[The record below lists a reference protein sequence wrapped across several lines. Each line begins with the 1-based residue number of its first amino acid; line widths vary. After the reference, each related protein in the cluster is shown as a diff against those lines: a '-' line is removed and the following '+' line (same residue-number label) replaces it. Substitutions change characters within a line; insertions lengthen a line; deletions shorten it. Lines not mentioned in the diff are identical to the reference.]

1 MLVSFKCD
9 VCIFQQLWDREPN
22 SELEVDKLAMMCIRR
37 VNLHAFLL
45 ANRKIAMRK
54 NWLSSHRRKED
65 NNRYAWH
72 CKSN

>member
-54 NWLSSHRRKED
+54 IWLSSHRRNED
-65 NNRYAWH
+65 NKRYAWH